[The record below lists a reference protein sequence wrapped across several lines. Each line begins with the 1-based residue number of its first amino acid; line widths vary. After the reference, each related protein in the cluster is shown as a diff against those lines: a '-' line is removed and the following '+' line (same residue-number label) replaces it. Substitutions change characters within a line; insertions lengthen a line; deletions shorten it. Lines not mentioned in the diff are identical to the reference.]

1 MAIERLYSLANAAAG
16 NSEDVANLLA
26 NGLTAVLHQRLE
38 ADGTGVKRPKL
49 QFLWV
54 GENDGKEQASKGVR
68 NTIRQRRF
76 DQIEN
81 DVMLQL
87 NQMIMMKG
95 RNP

>member
-1 MAIERLYSLANAAAG
+1 MK
-16 NSEDVANLLA
+16 
-26 NGLTAVLHQRLE
+26 H
-38 ADGTGVKRPKL
+38 PKL

-54 GENDGKEQASKGVR
+54 GENDGKEFGSKGVR

-87 NQMIMMKG
+87 NQMLMMKG
-95 RNP
+95 RID